1 MTPLLNLA
9 LSLLASALGFLCE
22 LLSLDPWSAR
32 WTVRAM

>member
-1 MTPLLNLA
+1 MWL
-9 LSLLASALGFLCE
+9 LSLLASALGLLCD